1 MTKFKLIL
9 LTSTLT
15 FLFACT
21 SSAPKKKA
29 RADYLKD
36 NISQAELSNGTHYK
50 RYFYT
55 CSNLETGANSHLSTY
70 FPLSKESRM
79 KDNFGFYF
87 QLDGGKVE
95 PFDHLENKTLNARGT
110 RFEVTY
116 NSYYPIQGNYVDLV
130 AREQGSTYY
139 KNINGIRVPW
149 LACRES

>member
-21 SSAPKKKA
+21 SSVPKKKA
-29 RADYLKD
+29 RANYLKD
-36 NISQAELSNGTHYK
+36 NISQAELSNATHYK
-50 RYFYT
+50 RYFYS

-70 FPLSKESRM
+70 FPLSKESRL

-95 PFDHLENKTLNARGT
+95 PLITLKIKRLMHAVLVLKSPIIRIT
-110 RFEVTY
+110 RFKATMW
-116 NSYYPIQGNYVDLV
+116 I
-130 AREQGSTYY
+130 
-139 KNINGIRVPW
+139 
-149 LACRES
+149 